1 MSNNSK
7 PDVLIVDDDQHILEL
22 VTSLLQT
29 LDCNVVGSALDG
41 EEGLALFRE
50 KQPDLVLLDFM
61 MPGLS
66 GLETL
71 QQILAIKSDANV
83 VMLTA
88 VESNAVSDDCILAG
102 AKDFVRKDQQPG
114 DLTKRLAD
122 VIAKI
127 AAL

>member
-7 PDVLIVDDDQHILEL
+7 PGVLVVDDDQHILEL

-29 LDCNVVGSALDG
+29 LDCDVVGSALNG

-71 QQILAIKSDANV
+71 QQMLAIKSDATV

-102 AKDFVRKDQQPG
+102 AKDFIRKDQQPA
-114 DLTKRLAD
+114 DMIKRLTN
-122 VIAKI
+122 VIEKL
-127 AAL
+127 AAY